1 MSEIISIIATELG
14 VSGPLAVAYLLVS
27 VLVIIMAIVAAVMK
41 IIIWIRYSRANK
53 MPIANQMTG
62 IETAQYVLDREGLS
76 PEVTVRKAGFL
87 REAIFGNYYN
97 VVTKKIYLRSVFGK
111 IDKKK
116 TVTSTALAVQKV
128 AIAKLCESGDKQAI
142 TRGRLQ
148 LLGLFGPYL
157 FIPIVLIGALLDILL
172 MNGNGVLSLASI
184 ALSGVILVLGFVV
197 TGLNIPVE
205 KRANQVALELMY
217 KHGLA
222 NAEEIETM
230 RKVYDTYITSYIC
243 DFILEILRILQWILE
258 IFIKAKG
265 NN

>member
-41 IIIWIRYSRANK
+41 VIIWIRYSRANK

-87 REAIFGNYYN
+87 REAVFGNYYN

-142 TRGRLQ
+142 TRGRQ
-148 LLGLFGPYL
+148 
-157 FIPIVLIGALLDILL
+157 IG
-172 MNGNGVLSLASI
+172 
-184 ALSGVILVLGFVV
+184 
-197 TGLNIPVE
+197 
-205 KRANQVALELMY
+205 RAHV
-217 KHGLA
+217 
-222 NAEEIETM
+222 
-230 RKVYDTYITSYIC
+230 
-243 DFILEILRILQWILE
+243 
-258 IFIKAKG
+258 
-265 NN
+265 